1 MTDKKVEIEN
11 FLKEF
16 VKVSGA
22 SVVEGL
28 VKKAAEE
35 AGMKIKIEDLK
46 IKSGLSSEESIKLY
60 GHIIVV
66 FSKVYGTN
74 LVEGVMEKIEK

>member
-1 MTDKKVEIEN
+1 MADKKVEIEN
-11 FLKEF
+11 FLKELA
-16 VKVSGA
+16 KVSGA

-35 AGMKIKIEDLK
+35 AGMKIKMEDLK
-46 IKSGLSSEESIKLY
+46 IKSDLSSEESIKLY

-74 LVEGVMEKIEK
+74 LVEGIMEKIEK